1 MLFYLFVYILNYFKY
16 LLIRKLVLK
25 GLSSSIFTFTTLIDK
40 LSSIIVHF
48 SFLAMFDGRILE
60 DKQINCPQIEV
71 PK

>member
-60 DKQINCPQIEV
+60 DKQINCPQIKV

>member
-60 DKQINCPQIEV
+60 DKQINCLQIEV